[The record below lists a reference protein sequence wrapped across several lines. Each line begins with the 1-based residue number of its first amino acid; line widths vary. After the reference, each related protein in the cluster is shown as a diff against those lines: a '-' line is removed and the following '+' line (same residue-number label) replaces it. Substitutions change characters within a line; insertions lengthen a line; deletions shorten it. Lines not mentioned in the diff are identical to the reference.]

1 MSKAIVARRYAEALF
16 QLGTEKDTIGQLL
29 EELRVIR
36 EVFKSSEQLHT
47 FLKHPRVNSA
57 KKKQLLDE
65 MFQNMHRDIVNTLKL
80 LVERERT
87 EITPSIVDH
96 FVQMVNDAKG
106 ITEAKVYSVREL
118 TDLEKDALSKSFAKK
133 INKQTIKINNI
144 IDPSLIGGLKIRVGN
159 TVYDGSVSGKLKRI
173 ERNIIAASK

>member
-1 MSKAIVARRYAEALF
+1 MSEAIASRYAEALY
-16 QLGTEKDTIGQLL
+16 QLGNEKDSIDQFF
-29 EELRVIR
+29 EELRVAR
-36 EVFKSSEQLHT
+36 GVFLDNEQLKS
-47 FLKHPRVNSA
+47 FLKHPRITIVQ
-57 KKKQLLDE
+57 KKQLLE
-65 MFQNMHRDIVNTLKL
+65 EVFHHMHRDIINTLKL

-87 EITPSIVDH
+87 EITPSIIDH
-96 FVQMVNDAKG
+96 FFQMVNDAKG

>member
-1 MSKAIVARRYAEALF
+1 MSGAVARRYAEALF
-16 QLGTEKDTIGQLL
+16 QLGTEKGSIDQLT

-36 EVFKSSEQLHT
+36 EVFVDNDQLNT
-47 FLKHPRVNSA
+47 FLKHPRMTSVH
-57 KKKQLLDE
+57 KKQLIE
-65 MFQNMHRDIVNTLKL
+65 EVFHNVHRDIVNTLKL

-87 EITPSIVDH
+87 EITPSIIDH
-96 FVQMVNDAKG
+96 FFQMVNDAKG